1 MVLRP
6 VGIFVGMSESE
17 LKKIAKQMREIRHPK
32 GAEIICRGAQGVG
45 FMVILEGEAEVETVD
60 GRRRKLGPGDHFGE
74 MALLDAE
81 GRSAT
86 ITARTDLVA
95 AAVAE
100 WSFKPFLLEHPEVAF
115 RLLETLSRRL
125 REAEASKGA
134 ADKRTGRS

>member
-6 VGIFVGMSESE
+6 VGIFEGMSEAD
-17 LKKIAKQMREIRHPK
+17 LKKIAKQMREINHPK

-45 FMVILEGEAEVETVD
+45 FMVILEGEAEVETID
-60 GRRRKLGPGDHFGE
+60 GRMRKLGPGDHFGE

-95 AAVAE
+95 AAVTE

-125 REAEASKGA
+125 REAEAKGA
-134 ADKRTGRS
+134 AGKRTGRS